1 MNSSVKKLTEA
12 AILSSIFII
21 ITMIALSTGVAYG
34 LYLDFVVP
42 IIFAL
47 IYFRCEFKYTLMCGI
62 SSIILI
68 LFVLGNFVAAILV
81 SQGFLLGLLCGYLIT
96 KASDIFDDLFLG
108 SIIGVIFMVLI
119 DIYAR
124 NIIGS
129 SFMEEFQGY
138 VDYFN
143 NNPTIMEN
151 LSRLLPFI
159 KINLQVIYYL
169 FIAIFPFGIVFCV
182 YFLTLMCG
190 KRLRILNEN
199 AKRKYFMMRSM
210 RNLSSFMCMKKEY
223 FYYGLAYIVLVNLLR
238 FSNININNVYLNT
251 IITCVEYLSYY
262 FIFRDMHVLIGNY
275 INIKYKKK
283 SLNLLYFAVTIVG
296 FCSMFKITFL
306 IYVIIATLMDKK
318 FNLREKQSYI
328 VNSHTEKLID
338 KYKKII

>member
-21 ITMIALSTGVAYG
+21 ITMITLSTGVAYG

-62 SSIILI
+62 SSVVLI

-124 NIIGS
+124 NIIGN

-143 NNPTIMEN
+143 NNPTIIEN
-151 LSRLLPFI
+151 LSKLLPFV

-182 YFLTLMCG
+182 YVLALMCG

-199 AKRKYFMMRSM
+199 AKRKYFMMRSI
-210 RNLSSFMCMKKEY
+210 RSYGNFMCIKKEY
-223 FYYGLAYIVLVNLLR
+223 FYYGLGYIILVNLLR
-238 FSNININNVYLNT
+238 ISNVNMTNVYLKT
-251 IITCVEYLSYY
+251 ILTCLEYLSYY
-262 FIFRDMHVLIGNY
+262 FIFRDTHILIGNY
-275 INIKYKKK
+275 INIKYKKR
-283 SLNLLYFAVTIVG
+283 SLNLLYFGVTIVSL
-296 FCSMFKITFL
+296 FSIFRITFL
-306 IYVIIATLMDKK
+306 VYVIVAVFMDKK
-318 FNLREKQSYI
+318 FDLRKKQKYI
-328 VNSHTEKLID
+328 VDIHTEKLIST
-338 KYKKII
+338 YKI